1 MAFARST
8 VRLCAPLCSPS
19 ERLITLSVPTL
30 PPHDSKASREER
42 SQGRLQGRPP
52 GRLRDISVS
61 AVVMGLVMAL
71 VGFSSSFAL
80 VLAGLRESGA
90 SEAQAATGLMATL
103 LAVGASG
110 IWLAW
115 VRRQPISVA
124 WSLPGAALL
133 ITSGASIDGFD
144 KAIGAFLAAGAML
157 LAAGAF
163 RPLGRAIEAIP
174 SSLANA
180 MLAGILLSLCLA
192 PIKALAVDAWL
203 AAPLLATWWL
213 VGRLHRFA
221 AVPAALLV
229 LVALVVWRVGLP
241 ADFGARFTAA
251 LRPNPIP
258 VMPVFD
264 PATII
269 GIGFP
274 LFVVTMASQNIP
286 GIAILRAHGYDAR
299 TGPLITNTAGF
310 TLVSAPFGA
319 IPVNLAAVTAAMGAS
334 ADSHVDPQRR
344 YWASII
350 AGAGYV
356 CLGLLAGVVVLFVT
370 LIPPIMIEAIAGLAL
385 LGSFT
390 GAAMAAFSNPAERE
404 AAAVT
409 FLFAASGLA
418 FLGVGAA
425 FWGLIA
431 GGAMLGLTR
440 LGKRQPRA

>member
-1 MAFARST
+1 M
-8 VRLCAPLCSPS
+8 
-19 ERLITLSVPTL
+19 
-30 PPHDSKASREER
+30 
-42 SQGRLQGRPP
+42 
-52 GRLRDISVS
+52 
-61 AVVMGLVMAL
+61 MGLLMAL

-80 VLAGLRESGA
+80 VLAGLRQSGA
-90 SEAQAATGLMATL
+90 TEAQAATGLMATL
-103 LAVGASG
+103 IAVGSSG

-115 VRRQPISVA
+115 ARRQPISVA

-133 ITSGASIDGFD
+133 ITSGESIDGFD
-144 KAIGAFLAAGAML
+144 KAIGAFLAAGIMM
-157 LAAGAF
+157 LAAGVF

-174 SSLANA
+174 STLANA

-192 PIKALAVDAWL
+192 PVEALAVDAAL

-229 LVALVVWRVGLP
+229 LLALVVWRIGLP
-241 ADFGARFTAA
+241 PDFAPRAAAA
-251 LRPNPIP
+251 LQPNLTL
-258 VMPVFD
+258 VMPSFD

-269 GIGFP
+269 GIGLP

-286 GIAILRAHGYDAR
+286 GIAILRAHGYDTRA
-299 TGPLITNTAGF
+299 GPLITNTAGF
-310 TLVSAPFGA
+310 SLVSAPFGA

-334 ADSHVDPQRR
+334 ADSHADPVRR
-344 YWASII
+344 YWASIV

-356 CLGLLAGVVVLFVT
+356 CLGLLAGVVVLVAT

-390 GAAMAAFSNPAERE
+390 GAAMAAFADSDERE

-418 FLGVGAA
+418 FFGVGAA
-425 FWGLIA
+425 FWGLIM
-431 GGAMLGLTR
+431 GGIMLA
-440 LGKRQPRA
+440 LGRWRRADKGA